1 MAVQVF
7 LGLLDLLGVA
17 MIGLLGA
24 LSLNG
29 VQARPPGDRVSA
41 FLEFFGLLDET
52 FQTQAAVLGIAASA
66 TLILRTLISII
77 LTRKVL
83 FFLSRRGAVVSSE
96 LMRKLMSQPL
106 VTIQQN
112 TLYEN
117 LYAIT
122 SGVSNITLGILGT
135 SVVLIADISLLVIM
149 AIGLFVVDP
158 TMALS
163 TVIFF
168 STVGFGLYKLMHQK
182 AGQLG
187 KVETDLNIRSNEKI
201 TERLDS
207 ATLAPYIDKY
217 YFENHQQAFETFQKE
232 FKDNSVAKYVTPEQ
246 LNETFWVNLKD
257 PNQAPIIIESFNGLA
272 GVEEVKDQRTYL
284 DQIFSMLNIASL
296 AAISIAGL
304 MLFSAVL
311 LISTTIRL
319 SAVMRRREIGIM
331 RLVGASN
338 FYIQLPFILEGVV
351 AGVIGSLLSG
361 AAIVGIVQ
369 FFVQGFLATQLPF
382 TTFVGL
388 GDALAL
394 IPGLVLV
401 GAGLAAIAAA
411 SSIRRYL
418 RV

>member
-1 MAVQVF
+1 MRFSFVF
-7 LGLLDLLGVA
+7 SEMGIAIRRNLSMIVSVILVTFISLTFVGTAGLLQQQIGSMKTYWYDKAQVA
-17 MIGLLGA
+17 IYLCTKTSPQEICPQGEA
-24 LSLNG
+24 SKD
-29 VQARPPGDRVSA
+29 VQ
-41 FLEFFGLLDET
+41 
-52 FQTQAAVLGIAASA
+52 
-66 TLILRTLISII
+66 
-77 LTRKVL
+77 
-83 FFLSRRGAVVSSE
+83 
-96 LMRKLMSQPL
+96 
-106 VTIQQN
+106 
-112 TLYEN
+112 
-117 LYAIT
+117 
-122 SGVSNITLGILGT
+122 
-135 SVVLIADISLLVIM
+135 
-149 AIGLFVVDP
+149 
-158 TMALS
+158 S
-163 TVIFF
+163 T
-168 STVGFGLYKLMHQK
+168 
-182 AGQLG
+182 
-187 KVETDLNIRSNEKI
+187 I

-207 ATLAPYIDKY
+207 ETLAPYIDKY

-232 FKDNSVAKYVTPEQ
+232 FKDHSVAKYVTPEQ

-361 AAIVGIVQ
+361 AAIVGIVL
-369 FFVQGFLATQLPF
+369 FFVQGFLASQLPF

-394 IPGLVLV
+394 LPGLVLV

-411 SSIRRYL
+411 TSIRRYL

>member
-1 MAVQVF
+1 MRFSFVF
-7 LGLLDLLGVA
+7 SEMGIAIRRNLSMIVSVILVTFISLTFVGTAGLLQQQIGSMKTYWYDKAQVA
-17 MIGLLGA
+17 IYLCTKTSPQEICPQGEA
-24 LSLNG
+24 SKD
-29 VQARPPGDRVSA
+29 VQGTITKR
-41 FLEFFGLLDET
+41 L
-52 FQTQAAVLGIAASA
+52 
-66 TLILRTLISII
+66 
-77 LTRKVL
+77 K
-83 FFLSRRGAVVSSE
+83 SE
-96 LMRKLMSQPL
+96 
-106 VTIQQN
+106 
-112 TLYEN
+112 
-117 LYAIT
+117 
-122 SGVSNITLGILGT
+122 
-135 SVVLIADISLLVIM
+135 
-149 AIGLFVVDP
+149 
-158 TMALS
+158 
-163 TVIFF
+163 
-168 STVGFGLYKLMHQK
+168 
-182 AGQLG
+182 
-187 KVETDLNIRSNEKI
+187 
-201 TERLDS
+201 
-207 ATLAPYIDKY
+207 TLAPYIDNY
-217 YFENHQQAFETFQKE
+217 YFENHKQAYKTFQKE

-304 MLFSAVL
+304 MLFSAAL

-361 AAIVGIVQ
+361 AAIIGIVQ

-394 IPGLVLV
+394 LPGLVLV

-411 SSIRRYL
+411 TSIRRYL

>member
-1 MAVQVF
+1 MRFSFVF
-7 LGLLDLLGVA
+7 SEMGIAIRRNLSMIVSVILVTFISLTFVGTAGLLQQQIGSMKTYWYDKAQVA
-17 MIGLLGA
+17 IYLCTKTSPQEICPQGEA
-24 LSLNG
+24 SKD
-29 VQARPPGDRVSA
+29 VQ
-41 FLEFFGLLDET
+41 
-52 FQTQAAVLGIAASA
+52 
-66 TLILRTLISII
+66 
-77 LTRKVL
+77 
-83 FFLSRRGAVVSSE
+83 
-96 LMRKLMSQPL
+96 
-106 VTIQQN
+106 
-112 TLYEN
+112 
-117 LYAIT
+117 
-122 SGVSNITLGILGT
+122 GT
-135 SVVLIADISLLVIM
+135 
-149 AIGLFVVDP
+149 
-158 TMALS
+158 
-163 TVIFF
+163 
-168 STVGFGLYKLMHQK
+168 
-182 AGQLG
+182 
-187 KVETDLNIRSNEKI
+187 I
-201 TERLDS
+201 TERLKS
-207 ATLAPYIDKY
+207 ETLAPYIDKY
-217 YFENHQQAFETFQKE
+217 YFENHQQAYETFQKE

-304 MLFSAVL
+304 MLFSAAL

-361 AAIVGIVQ
+361 AAIIGIVQ
-369 FFVQGFLATQLPF
+369 FFVQGFLAYQLPF

-394 IPGLVLV
+394 LPGLVLV

-411 SSIRRYL
+411 TSIRRYL

>member
-1 MAVQVF
+1 MGIAIRRNLSMIVSVILVTF
-7 LGLLDLLGVA
+7 ISLTFVGTAGLLQQQIGSMKTYWYDKAQVA
-17 MIGLLGA
+17 IYLCTKTSPQEICPQGEA
-24 LSLNG
+24 SKD
-29 VQARPPGDRVSA
+29 VQ
-41 FLEFFGLLDET
+41 
-52 FQTQAAVLGIAASA
+52 
-66 TLILRTLISII
+66 
-77 LTRKVL
+77 
-83 FFLSRRGAVVSSE
+83 
-96 LMRKLMSQPL
+96 
-106 VTIQQN
+106 
-112 TLYEN
+112 
-117 LYAIT
+117 
-122 SGVSNITLGILGT
+122 GT
-135 SVVLIADISLLVIM
+135 
-149 AIGLFVVDP
+149 
-158 TMALS
+158 
-163 TVIFF
+163 
-168 STVGFGLYKLMHQK
+168 
-182 AGQLG
+182 
-187 KVETDLNIRSNEKI
+187 I
-201 TERLDS
+201 TERLES
-207 ATLAPYIDKY
+207 ATLAPYIEQY

-246 LNETFWVNLKD
+246 LNETFWVNLID

-296 AAISIAGL
+296 AAISIAVL
-304 MLFSAVL
+304 MLFSAAL

-361 AAIVGIVQ
+361 AAIIGIVQ
-369 FFVQGFLATQLPF
+369 FFVQGFLVTQLPF

-394 IPGLVLV
+394 LPWLVLL

-411 SSIRRYL
+411 TSIRRYL

>member
-1 MAVQVF
+1 MRFSFVF
-7 LGLLDLLGVA
+7 SE
-17 MIGLLGA
+17 M
-24 LSLNG
+24 
-29 VQARPPGDRVSA
+29 
-41 FLEFFGLLDET
+41 
-52 FQTQAAVLGIAASA
+52 GIA
-66 TLILRTLISII
+66 IR
-77 LTRKVL
+77 RN
-83 FFLSRRGAVVSSE
+83 LSMIV
-96 LMRKLMSQPL
+96 
-106 VTIQQN
+106 
-112 TLYEN
+112 
-117 LYAIT
+117 
-122 SGVSNITLGILGT
+122 
-135 SVVLIADISLLVIM
+135 SVVLVTFISLTFVGTAGLLQQQIGSMKTYWYDKAQV
-149 AIGLFVVDP
+149 AIYLCTKTSPQEICPQGEASKDVQG
-158 TMALS
+158 T
-163 TVIFF
+163 
-168 STVGFGLYKLMHQK
+168 
-182 AGQLG
+182 
-187 KVETDLNIRSNEKI
+187 I
-201 TERLDS
+201 TERLES
-207 ATLAPYIDKY
+207 ATLAPYIEQY

-304 MLFSAVL
+304 MLFSAAL

-361 AAIVGIVQ
+361 AAIIGIVQ

-394 IPGLVLV
+394 LPGLVLV

>member
-1 MAVQVF
+1 MRFRFVF
-7 LGLLDLLGVA
+7 SEMGIAIRRNLSMIVSVILVTFISLTFVGTAGLLQQQIGSMKTYWYDKAQVA
-17 MIGLLGA
+17 IYLCTKTSPQEICPQGEA
-24 LSLNG
+24 SQD
-29 VQARPPGDRVSA
+29 VQ
-41 FLEFFGLLDET
+41 
-52 FQTQAAVLGIAASA
+52 
-66 TLILRTLISII
+66 
-77 LTRKVL
+77 
-83 FFLSRRGAVVSSE
+83 
-96 LMRKLMSQPL
+96 
-106 VTIQQN
+106 
-112 TLYEN
+112 
-117 LYAIT
+117 
-122 SGVSNITLGILGT
+122 GT
-135 SVVLIADISLLVIM
+135 
-149 AIGLFVVDP
+149 
-158 TMALS
+158 
-163 TVIFF
+163 
-168 STVGFGLYKLMHQK
+168 
-182 AGQLG
+182 
-187 KVETDLNIRSNEKI
+187 I

-207 ATLAPYIDKY
+207 ETLAPYIDKY

-369 FFVQGFLATQLPF
+369 FFVQGFLASQLPF

-394 IPGLVLV
+394 LPGLVLV

-411 SSIRRYL
+411 TSIRRYL

>member
-1 MAVQVF
+1 MRFSFVF
-7 LGLLDLLGVA
+7 SEMGIAIRRNLSMIISVILVTFISLTFVGTAGLLQQQIGSMKTYWYDKAQVA
-17 MIGLLGA
+17 IYLCTKTSPQEICPQGEA
-24 LSLNG
+24 SKD
-29 VQARPPGDRVSA
+29 VQ
-41 FLEFFGLLDET
+41 
-52 FQTQAAVLGIAASA
+52 
-66 TLILRTLISII
+66 
-77 LTRKVL
+77 
-83 FFLSRRGAVVSSE
+83 
-96 LMRKLMSQPL
+96 
-106 VTIQQN
+106 
-112 TLYEN
+112 
-117 LYAIT
+117 
-122 SGVSNITLGILGT
+122 GT
-135 SVVLIADISLLVIM
+135 
-149 AIGLFVVDP
+149 
-158 TMALS
+158 
-163 TVIFF
+163 
-168 STVGFGLYKLMHQK
+168 
-182 AGQLG
+182 
-187 KVETDLNIRSNEKI
+187 I
-201 TERLDS
+201 TERLKS
-207 ATLAPYIDKY
+207 ETLAPYIDKY
-217 YFENHQQAFETFQKE
+217 YFENHQQAFETFQRE

-304 MLFSAVL
+304 MLFSAAL

-361 AAIVGIVQ
+361 AAIIGIVQ
-369 FFVQGFLATQLPF
+369 FFVQGFLAYQLPF

-394 IPGLVLV
+394 LPGLVLV

-411 SSIRRYL
+411 TSIRRYL

>member
-1 MAVQVF
+1 MRFSFVF
-7 LGLLDLLGVA
+7 SEMGIAIRRNLSMIVSVILVTFISLTFVGTAGLLQQQIGSMKTYWYDKAQVA
-17 MIGLLGA
+17 IYLCTKTSPQEICPQGEA
-24 LSLNG
+24 SKD
-29 VQARPPGDRVSA
+29 VQ
-41 FLEFFGLLDET
+41 
-52 FQTQAAVLGIAASA
+52 
-66 TLILRTLISII
+66 
-77 LTRKVL
+77 
-83 FFLSRRGAVVSSE
+83 
-96 LMRKLMSQPL
+96 
-106 VTIQQN
+106 
-112 TLYEN
+112 
-117 LYAIT
+117 
-122 SGVSNITLGILGT
+122 GT
-135 SVVLIADISLLVIM
+135 
-149 AIGLFVVDP
+149 
-158 TMALS
+158 
-163 TVIFF
+163 
-168 STVGFGLYKLMHQK
+168 
-182 AGQLG
+182 
-187 KVETDLNIRSNEKI
+187 I
-201 TERLDS
+201 TERLKS
-207 ATLAPYIDKY
+207 ETLAPYIDKY
-217 YFENHQQAFETFQKE
+217 YFENHQQAYETFQKE

-304 MLFSAVL
+304 MLFSAAL

-361 AAIVGIVQ
+361 AAIIGIVQ
-369 FFVQGFLATQLPF
+369 FFVQGFLANQLPF

-394 IPGLVLV
+394 LPGLVLV

-411 SSIRRYL
+411 TSIRRYL

>member
-1 MAVQVF
+1 MRFSFVF
-7 LGLLDLLGVA
+7 SEMGIAIRRNLSMIVSVILVTFISLTFVGTAGLLQQQIGSMKTYWYDKAQVA
-17 MIGLLGA
+17 IYLCTKTSPQEICPQGEA
-24 LSLNG
+24 SKD
-29 VQARPPGDRVSA
+29 VQ
-41 FLEFFGLLDET
+41 
-52 FQTQAAVLGIAASA
+52 
-66 TLILRTLISII
+66 
-77 LTRKVL
+77 
-83 FFLSRRGAVVSSE
+83 
-96 LMRKLMSQPL
+96 
-106 VTIQQN
+106 
-112 TLYEN
+112 
-117 LYAIT
+117 
-122 SGVSNITLGILGT
+122 
-135 SVVLIADISLLVIM
+135 
-149 AIGLFVVDP
+149 
-158 TMALS
+158 S
-163 TVIFF
+163 T
-168 STVGFGLYKLMHQK
+168 
-182 AGQLG
+182 
-187 KVETDLNIRSNEKI
+187 I

-207 ATLAPYIDKY
+207 DTLAPYIDKY
-217 YFENHQQAFETFQKE
+217 YFENHQQAFDTFQKE
-232 FKDNSVAKYVTPEQ
+232 FKDNSVAKYVSPEQ

-394 IPGLVLV
+394 VPGLVLV

-411 SSIRRYL
+411 TSIRRYL

>member
-1 MAVQVF
+1 MRFSFVF
-7 LGLLDLLGVA
+7 SEMGIAIRRNLSMIVSVILVTFISLTFVGTAGLLQQQIGSMKTYWYDKAQVA
-17 MIGLLGA
+17 IYLCTKTSPQEICPQGEA
-24 LSLNG
+24 SKD
-29 VQARPPGDRVSA
+29 VQS
-41 FLEFFGLLDET
+41 T
-52 FQTQAAVLGIAASA
+52 
-66 TLILRTLISII
+66 IS
-77 LTRKVL
+77 
-83 FFLSRRGAVVSSE
+83 
-96 LMRKLMSQPL
+96 
-106 VTIQQN
+106 
-112 TLYEN
+112 
-117 LYAIT
+117 
-122 SGVSNITLGILGT
+122 
-135 SVVLIADISLLVIM
+135 
-149 AIGLFVVDP
+149 
-158 TMALS
+158 
-163 TVIFF
+163 
-168 STVGFGLYKLMHQK
+168 
-182 AGQLG
+182 
-187 KVETDLNIRSNEKI
+187 
-201 TERLDS
+201 ERLDS
-207 ATLAPYIDKY
+207 ETLAPYIDKY

-361 AAIVGIVQ
+361 AAIIGIVQ
-369 FFVQGFLATQLPF
+369 FFVQGFLASQLPF

-394 IPGLVLV
+394 LPGLVLV

-411 SSIRRYL
+411 TSIRRYL

>member
-1 MAVQVF
+1 MRFSFVF
-7 LGLLDLLGVA
+7 SEMGIAIRRNLSMIVSVILVTFISLTFVGTAGLLQQQIGSMKTYWYDKAQVA
-17 MIGLLGA
+17 IYLCTKTSPQEICPQGEA
-24 LSLNG
+24 SKD
-29 VQARPPGDRVSA
+29 VQ
-41 FLEFFGLLDET
+41 
-52 FQTQAAVLGIAASA
+52 
-66 TLILRTLISII
+66 
-77 LTRKVL
+77 
-83 FFLSRRGAVVSSE
+83 
-96 LMRKLMSQPL
+96 
-106 VTIQQN
+106 
-112 TLYEN
+112 
-117 LYAIT
+117 
-122 SGVSNITLGILGT
+122 GT
-135 SVVLIADISLLVIM
+135 
-149 AIGLFVVDP
+149 
-158 TMALS
+158 
-163 TVIFF
+163 
-168 STVGFGLYKLMHQK
+168 
-182 AGQLG
+182 
-187 KVETDLNIRSNEKI
+187 I
-201 TERLDS
+201 TERLES
-207 ATLAPYIDKY
+207 ETLAPYIEQY

-284 DQIFSMLNIASL
+284 DQIFSMLTIASL

-304 MLFSAVL
+304 MLFSAAL

-361 AAIVGIVQ
+361 AAIIGIVQ

-394 IPGLVLV
+394 LPGLVLV

-411 SSIRRYL
+411 TSIRRYL

>member
-1 MAVQVF
+1 MGIAIRRNLSMIVSVILVTF
-7 LGLLDLLGVA
+7 ISLTFVGTAGLLQQQIGSMKTYWYDKAQVA
-17 MIGLLGA
+17 IYLCTKTSPQEICPQGEA
-24 LSLNG
+24 SKD
-29 VQARPPGDRVSA
+29 VQ
-41 FLEFFGLLDET
+41 
-52 FQTQAAVLGIAASA
+52 
-66 TLILRTLISII
+66 
-77 LTRKVL
+77 
-83 FFLSRRGAVVSSE
+83 
-96 LMRKLMSQPL
+96 
-106 VTIQQN
+106 
-112 TLYEN
+112 
-117 LYAIT
+117 
-122 SGVSNITLGILGT
+122 GT
-135 SVVLIADISLLVIM
+135 
-149 AIGLFVVDP
+149 
-158 TMALS
+158 
-163 TVIFF
+163 
-168 STVGFGLYKLMHQK
+168 
-182 AGQLG
+182 
-187 KVETDLNIRSNEKI
+187 I
-201 TERLDS
+201 TERLES
-207 ATLAPYIDKY
+207 ETLAPYIEQY

-304 MLFSAVL
+304 MLFSAAL

-361 AAIVGIVQ
+361 AAIIGIVQ

-394 IPGLVLV
+394 LPGLVLV

-411 SSIRRYL
+411 TSIRRYL

>member
-1 MAVQVF
+1 MRFSFVF
-7 LGLLDLLGVA
+7 SEMGIAIRRNLSMIISVILVTFISLTFVGTAGLLQQQIGSMKTYWYDKAQVA
-17 MIGLLGA
+17 IYLCTKTSPQEICPQGEA
-24 LSLNG
+24 SQD
-29 VQARPPGDRVSA
+29 VQ
-41 FLEFFGLLDET
+41 
-52 FQTQAAVLGIAASA
+52 
-66 TLILRTLISII
+66 
-77 LTRKVL
+77 
-83 FFLSRRGAVVSSE
+83 
-96 LMRKLMSQPL
+96 
-106 VTIQQN
+106 
-112 TLYEN
+112 
-117 LYAIT
+117 
-122 SGVSNITLGILGT
+122 GT
-135 SVVLIADISLLVIM
+135 
-149 AIGLFVVDP
+149 
-158 TMALS
+158 
-163 TVIFF
+163 
-168 STVGFGLYKLMHQK
+168 
-182 AGQLG
+182 
-187 KVETDLNIRSNEKI
+187 I
-201 TERLDS
+201 TERLES

-217 YFENHQQAFETFQKE
+217 YFENHQQAFETFQEE

-304 MLFSAVL
+304 MLFSAAL

-361 AAIVGIVQ
+361 AAIIGIVQ

-394 IPGLVLV
+394 LPGLVLV

-411 SSIRRYL
+411 TSIRRYL

>member
-1 MAVQVF
+1 MRFSFVF
-7 LGLLDLLGVA
+7 SEMGIAIRRNLSMIVSVILVTFISLTFVGTAGLLQQQIGSMKTYWYDKAQVA
-17 MIGLLGA
+17 IYLCTKTSPQEICPQGEA
-24 LSLNG
+24 SKD
-29 VQARPPGDRVSA
+29 VQ
-41 FLEFFGLLDET
+41 T
-52 FQTQAAVLGIAASA
+52 T
-66 TLILRTLISII
+66 
-77 LTRKVL
+77 
-83 FFLSRRGAVVSSE
+83 
-96 LMRKLMSQPL
+96 
-106 VTIQQN
+106 
-112 TLYEN
+112 
-117 LYAIT
+117 
-122 SGVSNITLGILGT
+122 
-135 SVVLIADISLLVIM
+135 
-149 AIGLFVVDP
+149 
-158 TMALS
+158 
-163 TVIFF
+163 
-168 STVGFGLYKLMHQK
+168 
-182 AGQLG
+182 
-187 KVETDLNIRSNEKI
+187 I

-207 ATLAPYIDKY
+207 ETLAPYIDKY

-394 IPGLVLV
+394 VPGLVLV

-411 SSIRRYL
+411 TSIRRYL